1 MLTYAEV
8 YRHLE
13 LEAGLEATAAVKRRE
28 EEAAAGKKKE
38 EERELLARYSVYLL
52 S

>member
-13 LEAGLEATAAVKRRE
+13 LEAGLEATAAVKR

>member
-13 LEAGLEATAAVKRRE
+13 LKAGLEATAAVKK
-28 EEAAAGKKKE
+28 EEAAAGKKEE

>member
-13 LEAGLEATAAVKRRE
+13 LEAGLEATAAVKK
-28 EEAAAGKKKE
+28 EEAAAGKKEE

>member
-1 MLTYAEV
+1 MLTYADV

-13 LEAGLEATAAVKRRE
+13 LEAGSGATAAVKRE
-28 EEAAAGKKKE
+28 DEAAAGKKKE